1 MAVTTRLT
9 WNEEKSLQKLLGNV
23 SLRLLYKSSVHG
35 HTSFSLLDRCQL
47 QGSTITILYF
57 YNKIIGVF
65 IPGHYPAPGKEFTEP
80 IPSFCF
86 SFQRNK
92 ATEMAIAVLEAEVKI
107 ASGQLT
113 FCSFDQEMFC
123 IDSSKTKLSIH
134 PLLSSELG
142 VHISSDL
149 TYLENEVFRVEG
161 IKDDTTYMLKVTR
174 ASKQRNWLLAELRA
188 FKPKVDLI
196 SEICILLLGP
206 VGSGKSSFINSVKS
220 VFQGRLTRQAIVGS
234 DDTSITEQYRI
245 YSVKDGKDDKYL
257 PFMLCDSMGL
267 HEEEGVGLCVDD
279 IPHILKGCVP
289 DRYEFSPHKSIT
301 PDHPMFI
308 ASPSLKDKIHCVA
321 YVLDINS
328 ISSITSKE
336 LAKFK
341 EVQKEV
347 LSCGTALVVLLTKI
361 DKCSEILQDN
371 FLNMN
376 NSMTSQ
382 SQIIEVSKMLDIP
395 IYNIFMVE
403 NYSSELELDP
413 LKDTLILFVLR
424 QMLRIVD
431 DILEDL
437 PLETGRKAGRK
448 SNARDKKWT

>member
-1 MAVTTRLT
+1 
-9 WNEEKSLQKLLGNV
+9 
-23 SLRLLYKSSVHG
+23 
-35 HTSFSLLDRCQL
+35 
-47 QGSTITILYF
+47 
-57 YNKIIGVF
+57 
-65 IPGHYPAPGKEFTEP
+65 
-80 IPSFCF
+80 
-86 SFQRNK
+86 
-92 ATEMAIAVLEAEVKI
+92 
-107 ASGQLT
+107 
-113 FCSFDQEMFC
+113 
-123 IDSSKTKLSIH
+123 
-134 PLLSSELG
+134 
-142 VHISSDL
+142 
-149 TYLENEVFRVEG
+149 
-161 IKDDTTYMLKVTR
+161 
-174 ASKQRNWLLAELRA
+174 
-188 FKPKVDLI
+188 
-196 SEICILLLGP
+196 
-206 VGSGKSSFINSVKS
+206 
-220 VFQGRLTRQAIVGS
+220 
-234 DDTSITEQYRI
+234 
-245 YSVKDGKDDKYL
+245 
-257 PFMLCDSMGL
+257 MLCDSMGL

-336 LAKFK
+336 VAKFK

-347 LSCGTALVVLLTKI
+347 LNCGTALVVLLTKI

-376 NSMTSQ
+376 NSVTSQ
-382 SQIIEVSKMLDIP
+382 SQIIKVSKMLDIP

-403 NYSSELELDP
+403 NYASELELDP

-437 PLETGRKAGRK
+437 PLKQGGRLEENEIPETRNGHEGGRMFHLSLDEDMNLRELKKANI
-448 SNARDKKWT
+448 SFF